1 VPPSDAP
8 AGHLVLVGLMGSG
21 KSTVGHLLA
30 ERLHRPFFDSDEMV
44 EARTG
49 RTVREIFE
57 TDGEAA
63 YRPLETDA
71 LLAALDSP
79 EPAVI
84 AAAGGVVLSPV
95 NRAALKERAAE
106 VVWLRASPLLLVDR
120 ALSQDHRPLL
130 EHDPSGTLSHMAAE
144 RTPLYTEVADRIVDI
159 DGLTPTEVADRIV
172 SPPAPSAPTAPGSPP
187 APGPS

>member
-1 VPPSDAP
+1 MPPPSVPPSDPP

-21 KSTVGHLLA
+21 KTTVGRLLA
-30 ERLHRPFFDSDEMV
+30 ARLHRPFFDSDEMV

-57 TDGEAA
+57 ADGEAA

-71 LLAALDSP
+71 LLDALGST

-95 NRAALKERAAE
+95 NRDALRRGAAK
-106 VVWLRASPLLLVDR
+106 VVWLRASPALLVER
-120 ALSQDHRPLL
+120 ALRQDHRPLL
-130 EHDPSGTLSHMAAE
+130 ERDPEVTMAQMAAQ
-144 RTPLYTEVADRIVDI
+144 RTALYEGVADEVIDIDDLTPAQVADRVI
-159 DGLTPTEVADRIV
+159 A
-172 SPPAPSAPTAPGSPP
+172 S
-187 APGPS
+187 

>member
-8 AGHLVLVGLMGSG
+8 AGHLVLIGLMGSG
-21 KSTVGHLLA
+21 KSTVGRLLA
-30 ERLHRPFFDSDEMV
+30 RRLHRPFLDSDEMV

-71 LLAALDSP
+71 LRVALDSP

-84 AAAGGVVLSPV
+84 AAAGGVVLAAE
-95 NRAALKERAAE
+95 NREVLKERAGKI
-106 VVWLRASPLLLVDR
+106 VWLRASPTLLVER
-120 ALSQDHRPLL
+120 ALRQDHRPLL
-130 EHDPSGTLSHMAAE
+130 EHDPATTMAKMAAD
-144 RTPLYTEVADRIVDI
+144 RTGLYIGLADQVIDIDELTPEQVADRV
-159 DGLTPTEVADRIV
+159 L
-172 SPPAPSAPTAPGSPP
+172 AP
-187 APGPS
+187 

>member
-1 VPPSDAP
+1 
-8 AGHLVLVGLMGSG
+8 VLVGLMGSG
-21 KSTVGHLLA
+21 KSTVGRLLA
-30 ERLHRPFFDSDEMV
+30 ARLHRPFFDSDEMV

-95 NRAALKERAAE
+95 NRAALRQRAGE
-106 VVWLRASPLLLVDR
+106 VVWLRASPALLVQR
-120 ALSQDHRPLL
+120 ALRQDHRPLL
-130 EHDPSGTLSHMAAE
+130 ERDPATTMAQMAAD
-144 RTPLYTEVADRIVDI
+144 RAALYTEVADEIVDI
-159 DGLTPTEVADRIV
+159 DDLSPAQVADRV
-172 SPPAPSAPTAPGSPP
+172 VAP
-187 APGPS
+187 

>member
-1 VPPSDAP
+1 MPPSDPP
-8 AGHLVLVGLMGSG
+8 AGHIVLVGLMGSG
-21 KSTVGHLLA
+21 KSTVGHILA
-30 ERLHRPFFDSDEMV
+30 ARLHRPFFDSDEMV

-71 LLAALDSP
+71 LLDALASP

-95 NRAALKERAAE
+95 NRDALRRQAAK
-106 VVWLRASPLLLVDR
+106 VVWLRASPGLLVGR
-120 ALSQDHRPLL
+120 ALRQDHRPLL
-130 EHDPSGTLSHMAAE
+130 ERDPAATMAQMAAD
-144 RTPLYTEVADRIVDI
+144 RTALYEEVAGEIIDIDDLTPAQVADRV
-159 DGLTPTEVADRIV
+159 L
-172 SPPAPSAPTAPGSPP
+172 AP
-187 APGPS
+187 